1 MRKRFKELSARRVNI
16 WAQILTGDGVRPLTA
31 LSWFVAAFLAGAGL
45 FLATRPVPVLQALVD
60 GLRGP
65 NLFERCRE
73 AGACAHLEI
82 APPPAPKRREIPPS
96 DMDRA

>member
-31 LSWFVAAFLAGAGL
+31 LSWFVAAFLSGAAL
-45 FLATRPVPVLQALVD
+45 FLATRPAPVLQALVD
-60 GLRGP
+60 ELRGP
-65 NLFERCRE
+65 NLFERCRD
-73 AGACAHLEI
+73 AGACVHLEI
-82 APPPAPKRREIPPS
+82 APPAPKRRELPPT

>member
-1 MRKRFKELSARRVNI
+1 M
-16 WAQILTGDGVRPLTA
+16 RPLTA

-60 GLRGP
+60 GLRP
-65 NLFERCRE
+65 NLFERCRD

-82 APPPAPKRREIPPS
+82 APPPAPKKPELPPS